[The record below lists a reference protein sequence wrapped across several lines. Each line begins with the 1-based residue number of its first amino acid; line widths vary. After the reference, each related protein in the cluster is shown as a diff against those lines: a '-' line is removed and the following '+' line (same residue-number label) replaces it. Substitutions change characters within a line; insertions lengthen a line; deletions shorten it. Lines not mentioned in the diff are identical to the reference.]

1 MNRLAS
7 FLPFAAAAMILAGCA
22 DGVTTSDRGISTS
35 NASTRTPATGPITGA
50 IFTSLRNEAGTCNVV
65 NGNVQYPDR
74 ESVYLNGGSQ
84 NANPHGPLLANGWY
98 YVQVTEPNGTVLG
111 TSVTSAT
118 ADSSELV
125 VQVTNGRINCV
136 QVWGLVR
143 HQDGNGV
150 WQQGY
155 RPTTNPGGEY
165 KVWLSASRT
174 FDESLSKTDNF
185 KIRLP
190 DEPPPPPN
198 ALLTIEKFYDANAN
212 GTKDPG
218 ELFLAGWKVGLT
230 PAGEAEETQWTTY
243 AEIRN
248 VGDYAATEL
257 MPTQTNWMRTAP
269 ELIPVSFTLTG
280 SGHTVMFGNVCVGA
294 GGGLTL
300 GFWSNKNGQ
309 SIMGSGAPLARLT
322 GLNLVDAN
330 GAAFDPGS
338 YASFRSWILS
348 ANANNMAYMLSAQ
361 LAAMSN
367 NVAYLKVS
375 GTAMIHAPGAQGAN
389 SAGFMTVN
397 ALMSEANA
405 SLGANP
411 QTVESGTAR
420 AYQEALKN
428 ALDRG
433 NNNLNFAQAQ
443 PCTFTF

>member
-7 FLPFAAAAMILAGCA
+7 FLPLAAAAMILAGCA
-22 DGVTTSDRGISTS
+22 DGVTTSDSGISS
-35 NASTRTPATGPITGA
+35 SGASTRTPATGPITGA
-50 IFTSLRNEAGTCNVV
+50 IQTSLSNGAGACNVV
-65 NGNVQYPDR
+65 NGNVQYTDR
-74 ESVYLNGGSQ
+74 ESVYLKGGAQNGS
-84 NANPHGPLLANGWY
+84 PHGPLLTNGWY

-118 ADSSELV
+118 QDSSELV
-125 VQVTNGRINCV
+125 VQVTNGLVSCV
-136 QVWGLVR
+136 QLWGLVK

-155 RPTTNPGGEY
+155 ELTTNPGGEY

-185 KIRLP
+185 KIRVS
-190 DEPPPPPN
+190 DDPPPN
-198 ALLTIEKFYDANAN
+198 ALLTIQKFYDANTDGN
-212 GTKDPG
+212 KDPG
-218 ELFLAGWKVGLT
+218 EPLLTGWQVGLT
-230 PAGEAEETQWTTY
+230 PAGEAEETHWTTF
-243 AEIRN
+243 AEVRN
-248 VGDYAATEL
+248 LGDYAATES
-257 MPTQTNWMRTAP
+257 MPTQTNWMRTTPAV
-269 ELIPVSFTLTG
+269 IPVSFTLTA
-280 SGHTVMFGNVCVGA
+280 SGHTVTFGNVCVGA

-348 ANANNMAYMLSAQ
+348 ANATNMAYMLSAQ

-389 SAGFMTVN
+389 SAGFTTVN
-397 ALMSEANA
+397 ALMNEANA

-411 QTVESGTAR
+411 QTVQSGTAR
-420 AYQEALKN
+420 EYQEALKN

-443 PCTFTF
+443 PCAFTF